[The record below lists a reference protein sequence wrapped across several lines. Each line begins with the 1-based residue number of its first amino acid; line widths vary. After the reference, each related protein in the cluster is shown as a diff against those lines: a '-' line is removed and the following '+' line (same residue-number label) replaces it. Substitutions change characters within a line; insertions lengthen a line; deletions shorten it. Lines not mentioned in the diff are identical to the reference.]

1 MISPSTSFPLTRTEY
16 NSLIT
21 ISAFDTPNLESI
33 TLQSLLELPEEE
45 LDKNGRPYL
54 TTT

>member
-1 MISPSTSFPLTRTEY
+1 
-16 NSLIT
+16 LIT

-54 TTT
+54 TTTLTGSGWVVSLLRQR

>member
-1 MISPSTSFPLTRTEY
+1 MISTSTSFPLTRTD
-16 NSLIT
+16 SLIT
-21 ISAFDTPNLESI
+21 ILAFDTPNLKSF